1 MASDSVLETPR
12 PRRERLFDSGK
23 VMAMLVVFFIGFWPS
38 FIFRK
43 PDFAGPPLTPLIHL
57 HATIAIG
64 RLLMLLSTIAILDA
78 GFGCLPW
85 MLDKGAWGGFIPADL
100 FIRAVTGVG

>member
-57 HATIAIG
+57 HATIAI
-64 RLLMLLSTIAILDA
+64 LDA